1 MSWGHEG
8 GDAGNYFT
16 DWLIEGIGSSG
27 QMPADTNAN
36 NYVTLNELY
45 KYIAQYDDH
54 TFFDGYDYYTQQVQV
69 YPTNSSY
76 NLFKR

>member
-8 GDAGNYFT
+8 GSGSGNYFT

-27 QMPADTNAN
+27 HMPADTNSDN
-36 NYVTLNELY
+36 VVTLHELY
-45 KYIAQYDDH
+45 TYISQYDTV
-54 TFFDGYDYYTQQVQV
+54 TFQGSYTQQVQV

-76 NLFKR
+76 KLFKR